1 MDVDG
6 AAPSAVAPDAAP
18 GDSAPDA
25 DAPALVAAPDDTT
38 PSATLGAGTPDTD
51 ATDDA
56 PPAAPVA
63 SIATVEADDVPEDYR
78 RLAATARSGMG
89 PKHPF
94 VIRKVCRVGTSV
106 KEAFLNRCLA
116 SVCVPL
122 LVSLPARVFACVAL

>member
-1 MDVDG
+1 MDVDD
-6 AAPSAVAPDAAP
+6 AAPSAVAPDAEP

-78 RLAATARSGMG
+78 RLAAAARSRMG
-89 PKHPF
+89 SKHPF
-94 VIRKVCRVGTSV
+94 VIRKVCRVGTSL
-106 KEAFLNRCLA
+106 KQALLNRCLV
-116 SVCVPL
+116 SVCMPAPL
-122 LVSLPARVFACVAL
+122 LVCLPVWRCSK